1 MIPGGKR
8 ACRVLALCG
17 MVSVAAMVV
26 DSRAGILDHREDPW
40 GIGIVDGTD
49 GGGRL
54 VVESFSIG
62 RGDTLMDLL
71 LEAGVERAEAEKAIH
86 ALASHYSPRTLQ
98 IGQELTVV
106 LDRAKDVPDVV
117 TLLAVGLSIGNHRHV
132 VAERAGDEFEARRG
146 SDRIDLARLAATTVP
161 VVGAA
166 DTAGADP
173 VLQKLVIGRG
183 DTLAGLL
190 IDAGADP
197 GEAFGLSRALDD
209 AVNLRSL
216 QIGQEVTVLWTDEAQ
231 PRLAAVGLDAGVDMI
246 TAQRGED
253 GAFSVGRGAALSL
266 AVPGLTAPEFGAA
279 STTATSALSDMHGG
293 VVVETTISI
302 GRGDTLLALLHGAG
316 LDANVSDAVLDA
328 LAEVVSPHV
337 LQIGDQIKLR
347 YRPGAVEA
355 LTGLALE
362 TDEVRV
368 DVARG
373 SDGGFIATEDAAEA
387 HAPPLPPEVA
397 PKMAS
402 SWRLAPPE
410 KPAPGQ
416 TRAVI
421 EQAFEIGDGD
431 TLNRILAAAGVGS
444 TDAHAVAKA
453 LRPLINPRRLHIGQ
467 EVIVILDPIDFV
479 SGRPRLLGVSV
490 ERKSG
495 DYAVAMREDGGF
507 DVRKDKAPITS
518 ANFADLPVPATED
531 VQAAALAVGTTDA
544 ATGAVIAPIPAEP
557 LLDAARAIEGG
568 IEMPFTLRKG
578 DTLLS
583 TLTGS
588 GVPAHDAK
596 AVVDAFKAEFNPR
609 GLRPGQTVTLTFAP
623 PTDAEAARLIGLSVT
638 VEPGKV
644 AEVRRVGQD
653 GFRAIKRA
661 ADAAATLQ
669 RASGTIASS
678 LYEAA
683 EEAGVPPEVMNDFIA
698 ALSFVVDFQRDLRAG
713 DRFEVLYEVFT
724 DDTGAVIR
732 YGSPLYASLEVNGR
746 AIPIYLYAAPGEV
759 PDYFHADGQSVRRAL
774 LRTPINGARVTS
786 TFGKRKDPFQG
797 FTKMHKGVDFGAP
810 RGTPILAAGN
820 GVIEFAG
827 KFHGYGNY
835 IRIRHDGD
843 FKTAYAHMSKF
854 AKGITKGAKVT
865 QGQVI
870 GYVGCTGRCTGSH
883 LHYEVIVAGK
893 QVDPN
898 GVDLPNAVPLDGTA
912 LAAFFEARIALDRQ
926 FAALA
931 GATRVAG
938 Q

>member
-1 MIPGGKR
+1 
-8 ACRVLALCG
+8 

-26 DSRAGILDHREDPW
+26 DGRAGILDDREDPW

-49 GGGRL
+49 TSGRL

-71 LEAGVERAEAEKAIH
+71 LEAGVERAEAEKAIR
-86 ALASHYSPRTLQ
+86 ALATHYSPRTLQ

-106 LDRAKDVPDVV
+106 LDRAKDAPDAV
-117 TLLAVGLSIGNHRHV
+117 TLLAVGLSIGNDRHV
-132 VAERAGDEFEARRG
+132 VAERTGDDFEARRG
-146 SDRIDLARLAATTVP
+146 SDRIDLARLAAAPAVEAP
-161 VVGAA
+161 H
-166 DTAGADP
+166 TAGADP

-197 GEAFGLSRALDD
+197 GEALGLSRALDD
-209 AVNLRSL
+209 AVDVRSL

-231 PRLAAVGLDAGVDMI
+231 PRLAAVGLDDGAAMI
-246 TAQRGED
+246 TAQRDED
-253 GAFSVGRGAALSL
+253 GAVSVGRGSALSL
-266 AVPGLTAPEFGAA
+266 AVPGLTAPEFGAPAAA
-279 STTATSALSDMHGG
+279 STGSLSAMHGG

-302 GRGDTLLALLHGAG
+302 GRGDTLMALLRDAG
-316 LDANVSDAVLDA
+316 LDANESDAVLDA
-328 LAEVVSPHV
+328 LATVVSPRA
-337 LQIGDQIKLR
+337 LQIGDQLKLR
-347 YRPGAVEA
+347 YQPGADGAVGT
-355 LTGLALE
+355 LTSLVLE
-362 TDEVRV
+362 TDEVRA

-373 SDGGFIATEDAAEA
+373 IDGGFVANEDAAEA
-387 HAPPLPPEVA
+387 HAPPLPPEAA

-402 SWRLAPPE
+402 SWHLVPPV
-410 KPAPGQ
+410 KPEPGQ
-416 TRAVI
+416 TRSVI

-431 TLNRILAAAGVGS
+431 TLNRILAGAGVGS
-444 TDAHAVAKA
+444 TDAQAVAKA
-453 LRPLINPRRLHIGQ
+453 LRPLINPRRLRIGQ
-467 EVIVILDPIDFV
+467 EVVVILDPLDFV

-490 ERKSG
+490 EREAG
-495 DYAVAMREDGGF
+495 DYAVAIREDGGF
-507 DVRKDKAPITS
+507 EVHKDKTPITS
-518 ANFADLPVPATED
+518 ADFADLPIPASAD
-531 VQAAALAVGTTDA
+531 VQTTALDVGTSDGVANT
-544 ATGAVIAPIPAEP
+544 VLAPIPAEP
-557 LLDAARAIEGG
+557 PLDTAWSVEGG
-568 IEMPFTLRKG
+568 IEMPFTVRKG

-583 TLTGS
+583 ALTGS
-588 GVPAHDAK
+588 GVPARDAK
-596 AVVDAFKAEFNPR
+596 AVVDALKTVFNPR

-623 PTDAEAARLIGLSVT
+623 PTGTESARLVGLSVA

-644 AEVRRVGQD
+644 AEVRRVGQN
-653 GFRAIKRA
+653 GFRASERA
-661 ADAAATLQ
+661 ADATATLQ
-669 RASGTIASS
+669 RASGVIASS

-683 EEAGVPPEVMNDFIA
+683 EEAGVPSEVMNDFIS
-698 ALSFVVDFQRDLRAG
+698 ALSYDVDFQRDLRAG

-724 DDTGAVIR
+724 DDTGAVVR

-746 AIPIYLYAAPGEV
+746 AIPIYLYAAPGEA

-786 TFGKRKDPFQG
+786 SFGKRKDPFQG

-810 RGTPILAAGN
+810 KGTPILAAGN

-827 KFHGYGNY
+827 KFRGYGNY
-835 IRIRHDGD
+835 IRIRHTGD
-843 FKTAYAHMSKF
+843 YKTVYAHMSKF

-870 GYVGCTGRCTGSH
+870 GYVGCTGRCTGNH

-898 GVDLPNAVPLDGTA
+898 GVDLPTGVQLDGTA

-931 GATRVAG
+931 GSTQVAG